1 MDYKLQLLINE
12 KIDNISQI
20 IIMRVEHYIKR
31 QINKLDK
38 LLKLKTKFNTLD
50 KQNYNEKAIC
60 DNKVYAKNV
69 VG

>member
-1 MDYKLQLLINE
+1 MQLLINE